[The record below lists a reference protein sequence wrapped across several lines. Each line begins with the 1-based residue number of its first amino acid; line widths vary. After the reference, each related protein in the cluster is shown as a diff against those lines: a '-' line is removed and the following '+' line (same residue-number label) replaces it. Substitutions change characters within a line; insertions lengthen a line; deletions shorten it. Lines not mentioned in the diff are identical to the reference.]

1 MKKLPNQYDD
11 YFDNYLSY
19 LSGLL
24 SPTFKKLKFT
34 PNLIT
39 TLSLITG
46 IISIILLYQYNIL
59 GFIIFFIL
67 SYFFD
72 VMDGFFARKYN
83 MISKFGD
90 YYDHIKDYIVFILF
104 IIILIKKYNIFDNP
118 IIILIYLIL
127 FIGMFF
133 QYSCQEKYFAKKQ
146 KINVSFG
153 KIKKY
158 CFTKPEK
165 IMRISRYLS
174 SGTLI
179 IFNCIVVIYL
189 KYTQSL

>member
-11 YFDNYLSY
+11 YFDNFLSY

-46 IISIILLYQYNIL
+46 LIALVLLYKFSII
-59 GFIIFFIL
+59 GFIIFFIA

-72 VMDGFFARKYN
+72 VMDGYYARKYK
-83 MISKFGD
+83 MITKFGD
-90 YYDHIKDYIVFILF
+90 YYDHIKDIIVFILF
-104 IIILIKKYNIFDNP
+104 TVILIFKYKVFNNP
-118 IIILIYLIL
+118 EVILIYIIL
-127 FIGMFF
+127 FIGVFF
-133 QYSCQEKYFAKKQ
+133 QYSCQEKYYARKKNMN
-146 KINVSFG
+146 IAFG
-153 KIKKY
+153 KIKKL
-158 CFTKPEK
+158 CFSKPEK
-165 IMRISRYLS
+165 IMRVSRYLS

-179 IFNCIVVIYL
+179 IYSCIVVIYL

>member
-1 MKKLPNQYDD
+1 MMTILIIIYLI
-11 YFDNYLSY
+11 YLNYYHQL
-19 LSGLL
+19 
-24 SPTFKKLKFT
+24 FKKIKFT

-46 IISIILLYQYNIL
+46 IISIIFLYKFNVI

-67 SYFFD
+67 QYFFD
-72 VMDGFFARKYN
+72 VMDGYFARKYN

-90 YYDHIKDYIVFILF
+90 YYDHIKDQIIVILLV
-104 IIILIKKYNIFDNP
+104 IILITKYKIFRNP
-118 IIILIYLIL
+118 ILVLIYIILY
-127 FIGMFF
+127 IGMFF
-133 QYSCQEKYFAKKQ
+133 QYSCQEKYYAQKKESLNLEFE
-146 KINVSFG
+146 KL
-153 KIKKY
+153 KKY

-174 SGTLI
+174 SSTLVI
-179 IFNCIVVIYL
+179 YSCIVVIYL